1 MLKKIIDKRNYIIL
15 FVIIILIIWVL
26 FFSKTK
32 TYIKTF
38 NFNEENIT
46 FKIYDKVNHKKL
58 TKDIENIYKKY
69 ENVNSLSG
77 KLTEEEKN
85 LIEYGKIAY
94 YKTNGYIDITS
105 GKLLENLKNDKEYDF
120 KSEIE
125 KIEIK
130 NNKLVND
137 IDFNFD
143 SIIGSYATNEVLYY
157 FKQNNIEKY
166 IVSEDGD
173 ITTGKHYSKGKY
185 SVSITNPNNGN
196 LIEIISLENKS
207 MATRNKSTEFKS
219 YMVNPKT
226 SQKENKYDSVVVI
239 AKDNLT
245 ANMLVNSLYL
255 MDIEEGKKLLED
267 YHGEALWIKGDEII
281 KTDGFDN
288 YKK

>member
-15 FVIIILIIWVL
+15 FIIIILIIWVL

-38 NFNEENIT
+38 NFNGENIT

-105 GKLLENLKNDKEYDF
+105 GKLLENLKDDKEYDF

-125 KIEIK
+125 KVDTK

-137 IDFNFD
+137 ISFNFD
-143 SIIGSYATNEVLYY
+143 NIIGSYATNEVLYY

-173 ITTGKHYSKGKY
+173 ITAGKHYNKGKY

-207 MATRNKSTEFKS
+207 MATRNKSSEFKS

-226 SQKENKYDSVVVI
+226 GKKENKYDSVVVI

-255 MDIEEGKKLLED
+255 MDIEEGKKILED
-267 YHGEALWIKGDEII
+267 YHGEALWIQDDEIT